1 MAVGL
6 WLSQMIQLRKDAL
19 DEGCKRGSQDQ
30 GTHRHTC
37 AVIPSTPQTPL
48 AEKGDDPHF
57 TFHVKCKD
65 RKTWLLILDRSEPV
79 VSWDQE
85 GSAQLSQA
93 TPRIAGL
100 HQGAKR
106 QAEVSPPTL
115 PKAQLSAPPLPS
127 AWPSLPRSTPPTP
140 GPRHLRDSLQFLQV
154 VAVAQTRY
162 QVGQALRA
170 HTAGGQPGGGQ
181 RQKVRQG
188 LKALR
193 ALSVASRGQG
203 GGVGQGGRC
212 PLSLHKSPPPWNH
225 YT

>member
-1 MAVGL
+1 MC
-6 WLSQMIQLRKDAL
+6 SDPFDPID
-19 DEGCKRGSQDQ
+19 
-30 GTHRHTC
+30 
-37 AVIPSTPQTPL
+37 PL

-65 RKTWLLILDRSEPV
+65 RQAWLLILDLSEPV

-85 GSAQLSQA
+85 GSAQPSQA

-115 PKAQLSAPPLPS
+115 PKAQFSAPHLSS
-127 AWPSLPRSTPPTP
+127 AGPSLPRSTA
-140 GPRHLRDSLQFLQV
+140 PRPCPLCDSLQFLQV

-181 RQKVRQG
+181 RQNVRQG

-193 ALSVASRGQG
+193 ALSVVSRGQG

-212 PLSLHKSPPPWNH
+212 PPSLHKSPPPWNH
-225 YT
+225 